1 LDPDSP
7 TGFLY
12 IGIVVQAIFVVTV
25 FAGYL
30 PYIICCF
37 VVPVCVFGF
46 ALSISAPPPP
56 PLFRIRGW
64 SQELEYELMM
74 VFPQKHKYLYYFSG
88 PGVLTIGNS
97 PREAG
102 AGLHCYF

>member
-1 LDPDSP
+1 MYIHVYL
-7 TGFLY
+7 GLLY
-12 IGIVVQAIFVVTV
+12 
-25 FAGYL
+25 
-30 PYIICCF
+30 
-37 VVPVCVFGF
+37 
-46 ALSISAPPPP
+46 LSLLHPP

-88 PGVLTIGNS
+88 PGVLTTCIGNS